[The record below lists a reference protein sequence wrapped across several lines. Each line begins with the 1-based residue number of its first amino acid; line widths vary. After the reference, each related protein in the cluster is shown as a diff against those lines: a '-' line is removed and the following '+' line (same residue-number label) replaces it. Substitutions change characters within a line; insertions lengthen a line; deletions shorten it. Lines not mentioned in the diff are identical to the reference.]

1 MANILWTKIQGW
13 GIVSSEDS
21 DIGFATANNAAGTA
35 VLVIGTTTTTLTSFE
50 AGSEVYITNLPGLV
64 DGFYTATTIFAL
76 SGSTFVYIKGDPANF
91 SIVNGSTSGKIRI
104 EDHYKISTGIP
115 DWVTGINAFNRW
127 YTAMVNV
134 SPTLGSTVKMDGGI
148 GKTDGLTVGHNAL
161 YLGLDKIR
169 WDVMN
174 TDSTI
179 LLKTKIY
186 DQTEDTGWIATGAP
200 WMDSYDNPNTAPA
213 LGTYEPV
220 FVSSEAI
227 RVDSATPVGVTYTFD
242 LTRGL
247 LRTTKEQH
255 IYGELFFQGFT
266 TSAGKRLW
274 LHSTLETDTCYYEA
288 EDLFNGLITG
298 IDYDEGGGLQ
308 EIAVSDDMLVTK
320 KRPSYGFGAPQA
332 AGINVSSDGL
342 NTVKIDQ
349 QYVGYYWRWLFVDGV
364 ACRISLDPLEQR
376 YFEAD
381 TSNDNYGRV
390 ISYQKLEDNLI
401 LNGKINAIILE
412 QRSNIEEYEKWTKI
426 PDYVPF
432 ALIINDDGSV
442 TTTIL
447 ERQTAPIYIDGVFQD
462 ANGEYSGDP
471 FIVWENIYE
480 DGLELDVCHVFE
492 GNEFATN
499 PSWDISETGV
509 YPAERWVRSNPIEI
523 ILQILLTKWG
533 DSQNTFVYDGATW
546 DFDVLPAELGLSL
559 NPEQINIE
567 SFLSAAQFFEE
578 NEIYLYNPYIVSKDT
593 QTLEK
598 WLDKNVLQPFLISL
612 TVGSDSRINCT
623 LLANPEFNTSLN
635 TLDSNALFA
644 NAGEPSEISYR
655 FDTSLL
661 VSKIVH
667 EFERGW
673 LPPDDPESKK
683 TVNYLYGIDG
693 ASRQLL
699 GLEAEELKSQLQ
711 AAPAFADSDLPALGD
726 YFGPYL
732 TSFRTIIPVFT
743 CQVHKT
749 FPGNCGD
756 YIYVDLENLPDAR
769 GGNDSNLQGV
779 GLITKRKR
787 DVLHQIDE
795 LEVAILNTQR
805 LDVTRG
811 WAASGKLDTVASDT
825 QFDLLPSEYIPTRFS
840 DYDEDAEAFNANDQV
855 LLYDENFTLRST
867 DGAATISSVS
877 GNTITLSAAWKSGGF
892 DITPAP
898 TDIMLHYNQASQT
911 TETQIEFA
919 WIFTTRTNQQ
929 KWQ

>member
-1 MANILWTKIQGW
+1 MANVLWTKIQGW
-13 GIVSSEDS
+13 GVVSSEDS
-21 DIGFATANNAAGTA
+21 DIGFVTANNAAGTA

-104 EDHYKISTGIP
+104 EDHYKISTGVP

-134 SPTLGSTVKMDGGI
+134 SPTLGSTIKINGGI

-174 TDSTI
+174 TDSTV

-200 WMDSYDNPNTAPA
+200 WMDSYSNPNTAPT

-266 TSAGKRLW
+266 TPAGKRLW

-288 EDLFNGLITG
+288 EELFNGLITG
-298 IDYDEGGGLQ
+298 IEYDEGGALQ

-320 KRPSYGFGAPQA
+320 KRPSYGFGEPQA
-332 AGINVSSDGL
+332 VGFSSVSNFREKIL
-342 NTVKIDQ
+342 KIDQ
-349 QYVGYYWRWLFVDGV
+349 QFVGYYWQWVIVDGV
-364 ACRISLDPLEQR
+364 ACRIKLDQVEQR

-381 TSNDNYGRV
+381 TNNDNYGRV
-390 ISYQKLEDNLI
+390 LSYQKLQTGVID
-401 LNGKINAIILE
+401 NGKINAIILE
-412 QRSNIEEYEKWTKI
+412 QRSSVEEYNYWAKPPENEGTSI
-426 PDYVPF
+426 GRTGDGTLIVEFPEDYYIYGMDQRSDGTYIGS
-432 ALIINDDGSV
+432 ARIN
-442 TTTIL
+442 
-447 ERQTAPIYIDGVFQD
+447 
-462 ANGEYSGDP
+462 
-471 FIVWENIYE
+471 WENVE
-480 DGLELDVCHVFE
+480 ENGLELKIGHVFE
-492 GNEFATN
+492 GNEFAEN
-499 PSWDISETGV
+499 PTWDSLDSGIFPV
-509 YPAERWVRSNPIEI
+509 ERWVRANPVEI

-533 DSQNTFVYDGATW
+533 DSLNTFVYDGETW

-559 NPEQINIE
+559 NPEQINFD
-567 SFLSAAQFFEE
+567 SFLRAANFFDE
-578 NEIYLYNPYIVSKDT
+578 NEIYLYNAYITSKDT

-598 WLDKNVLQPFLISL
+598 WLENNILEPFLISL
-612 TVGSDSRINCT
+612 TVGGDSKINCT
-623 LLANPEFNTSLN
+623 LLAQQEYNTALN
-635 TLDSNALFA
+635 TLNNTALFA

-655 FDTSLL
+655 YDSTLL

-683 TVNYLYGIDG
+683 TVNYLFGIDG

-699 GLEAEELKSQLQ
+699 GLEAEELKSKPQ
-711 AAPAFADSDLPALGD
+711 AAPAFADSDLPALGE

-732 TSFRTIIPVFT
+732 TAFRTIIPVFT
-743 CQVHKT
+743 CQVHKS
-749 FPGNCGD
+749 FAGNCGD
-756 YIYVDLENLPDAR
+756 YIYVDLANLPDAR
-769 GGNDSNLQGV
+769 GGDDSNLQGV

-805 LDVTRG
+805 LDVLRG

-825 QFDLLPSEYIPTRFS
+825 VFDLLPSEYIPTRFS

-892 DITPAP
+892 DITPAS

-911 TETQIEFA
+911 TETQTEFA
-919 WIFTTRTNQQ
+919 WIFTSRSNQQ

>member
-13 GIVSSEDS
+13 GVVSSEDS

-50 AGSEVYITNLPGLV
+50 AGSEVYVTDLPGLV

-76 SGSTFVYIKGDPANF
+76 SGDTYVYIKGDPANF
-91 SIVNGSTSGKIRI
+91 SIVNGRTSGKIRI

-115 DWVTGINAFNRW
+115 DWVTGKNAFNRW

-200 WMDSYDNPNTAPA
+200 WMDSYDTPNTAPA

-227 RVDSATPVGVTYTFD
+227 RVDSATAAPSGPTYTFD

-266 TSAGKRLW
+266 TPAGKRLW

-298 IDYDEGGGLQ
+298 IEYDEGGGLQ

-320 KRPSYGFGAPQA
+320 KRPSYGFGQPS
-332 AGINVSSDGL
+332 VLGL
-342 NTVKIDQ
+342 PTNTNGDTTIKIDQ
-349 QYVGYYWRWLFVDGV
+349 QYVGYYWRWVAVDGV
-364 ACRISLDPLEQR
+364 ACRIELDPVEQR
-376 YFEAD
+376 YFETD
-381 TSNDNYGRV
+381 TDNDNYGRV
-390 ISYQKLEDNLI
+390 ISFQKLQNEIIKD
-401 LNGKINAIILE
+401 GVINAI
-412 QRSNIEEYEKWTKI
+412 NIEQGSSLEEWKQWNEVHPYLLLPASQRFGRNAD
-426 PDYVPF
+426 PDP
-432 ALIINDDGSV
+432 D
-442 TTTIL
+442 
-447 ERQTAPIYIDGVFQD
+447 PM
-462 ANGEYSGDP
+462 P
-471 FIVWENIYE
+471 FIDNPGERDGNQFTGIWRLQWEAIADNVSEYDI
-480 DGLELDVCHVFE
+480 CHVFE
-492 GNEFATN
+492 GNEFAPN
-499 PSWDISETGV
+499 PTWDINQGEIFPGQ
-509 YPAERWVRSNPIEI
+509 RWVRANPVEI

-533 DSQNTFVYDGATW
+533 DSLNTFDYDGQTW
-546 DFDVLPAELGLSL
+546 DFDVLPPELGLSL
-559 NPEQINIE
+559 NPEQINFE
-567 SFLSAAQFFEE
+567 SFLRAANFFDE
-578 NEIYLYNPYIVSKDT
+578 NEIYIYNAYISAKDT
-593 QTLEK
+593 DTLEK
-598 WLDKNVLQPFLISL
+598 WLQGNILQPFLISL
-612 TVGSDSRINCT
+612 TVANDNKINLT
-623 LLANPEFNTSLN
+623 LLAQQEYNTALN
-635 TLDSNALFA
+635 TLNNAALFS
-644 NAGEPSEISYR
+644 NVGEPSEISYR
-655 FDTSLL
+655 YDTSLL

-683 TVNYLYGIDG
+683 TVNYLFGIDG

-699 GLEAEELKSQLQ
+699 GLEAEELKSKPQ
-711 AAPAFADSDLPALGD
+711 AAPSFADSDLPILGD

-732 TSFRTIIPVFT
+732 TAFRTIIPVFT
-743 CQVHKT
+743 CQVHKS
-749 FPGNCGD
+749 FAGNCGD

-769 GGNDSNLQGV
+769 GGDDTNLQGV

-805 LDVTRG
+805 LDVLKG

-825 QFDLLPSEYIPTRFS
+825 VFDLLPSEYTPTRFS
-840 DYDEDAEAFNANDQV
+840 DYDEDAESFNVNDEV

-867 DGAATISSVS
+867 DGAATISNIS

-919 WIFTTRTNQQ
+919 WIFTARTNQQ